1 MHRPSVPPGI
11 IASALMLELLNAL
24 LILHQLK
31 GAWSAIGYL
40 AIELTSLSSILERA
54 DVAEDAP
61 VAFALQE
68 ASGGKTMTQGV
79 ETRNV
84 LATGS
89 SGP

>member
-1 MHRPSVPPGI
+1 MPPGI
-11 IASALMLELLNAL
+11 ITYALTLELLDAFL
-24 LILHQLK
+24 VLRQLK

-40 AIELTSLSSILERA
+40 AIELTSLSSALKRA
-54 DVAEDAP
+54 DVAERAL
-61 VAFALQE
+61 VLLALQE